1 MRGKSRSVR
10 VLGTLGCLL
19 PTKYSISLE
28 DTFHGYILPHD
39 D

>member
-10 VLGTLGCLL
+10 VHGTLGCLL